1 MPDHFVEPGD
11 PSQCEGSFS
20 GGQCRHRA
28 EPGDRFCKGCGGKN
42 QLALKSRRQYLLK
55 DTRSATRLAELAEHE
70 EIKSLRE
77 EIGLARVLLER
88 RFNMIQ
94 SDADLLAACGPVNV
108 MLLTIE
114 RLVKTSHQ
122 IETNLGVLL
131 TRNTVLR
138 LAQAM
143 CEIVIE
149 EIQSVPG
156 FEAIVDRLSTRLLS
170 TVLQAKNDDAKRIEA
185 IDVEFTAQPSPV
197 VAAKEEHSRA

>member
-1 MPDHFVEPGD
+1 MPEHYVDLDD
-11 PSQCEGSFS
+11 PNRCEGSFS
-20 GGQCRHRA
+20 GGQCRHQA

-42 QLALKSRRQYLLK
+42 RLSLEARRQYLLK
-55 DTRSATRLAELAEHE
+55 DTRQAARLAEFAEHDD
-70 EIKSLRE
+70 IKSLRE

-94 SDADLLAACGPVNV
+94 SDADLLAACGPVNA

-131 TRNTVLR
+131 TRNTVLK

-143 CEIVIE
+143 CEIVID
-149 EIQSVPG
+149 EIQAVPG
-156 FEAIVDRLSTRLLS
+156 FEQIVDRLSQRLLS
-170 TVLQAKNDDAKRIEA
+170 TVLRANNDDTKRIEA
-185 IDVEFTAQPSPV
+185 IDVEFARQTEPV
-197 VAAKEEHSRA
+197 QEDDNRA

>member
-1 MPDHFVEPGD
+1 VPDHFVQPGD
-11 PSQCEGSFS
+11 PDQCEGHFS

-28 EPGDRFCKGCGGKN
+28 EPGDKFCKGCGGKN
-42 QLALKSRRQYLLK
+42 QISLEARRQYLLK
-55 DTRSATRLAELAEHE
+55 DTRHATRLAQFAEHE
-70 EIKSLRE
+70 DIKSLRE

-88 RFNMIQ
+88 RFNLIKDD
-94 SDADLLAACGPVNV
+94 SDLLQACGPING

-131 TRNTVLR
+131 TRNTVLK

-143 CEIVIE
+143 CEIVID

-156 FEAIVDRLSTRLLS
+156 FEEIVDRLSQRLLS
-170 TVLQAKNDDAKRIEA
+170 AVLRANNDDTKRIEA
-185 IDVEFTAQPSPV
+185 IDVEFARQTEPV
-197 VAAKEEHSRA
+197 PEDDQRA